1 MYIKTSKSKI
11 FIKKNNVSEDIPYL
25 FLHGFAGCY
34 KSWDSVIEKFNKHSY
49 AIDIP
54 GHNKSKFKNIDE
66 DYTIDD
72 WCCELYIILNELN
85 LKKINLCGYSMG
97 GRLAIAFADKFKDK
111 INSLIIES
119 SSIGINESELRSER
133 YYHDKELAVDL
144 KNNLES
150 FINVWEK
157 NPMFINQMKRNK
169 SGWIK
174 QRENRLLND
183 SKQLAK
189 ALEIFSPS
197 NMRYY
202 DKAFQEFDF
211 PIYVIN
217 GSEDDKYI
225 KIGREMIRLNK
236 NAKQYIIDNSGHN
249 THLENLDMFID
260 VLNNNIYE

>member
-11 FIKKNNVSEDIPYL
+11 FIKKSNASEDIPYF
-25 FLHGFAGCY
+25 FLHGFTGCH
-34 KSWDSVIEKFNKHSY
+34 KSWDSVVDKLGRYSY
-49 AIDIP
+49 TIDIP
-54 GHNKSKFKNIDE
+54 GHNRSSFKDINA

-72 WCCELYIILNELN
+72 WCYELYMILNDLN

-111 INSLIIES
+111 INSLILES
-119 SSIGINESELRSER
+119 ASLGINESELRSER
-133 YYHDKELAVDL
+133 YYNDKDLADELRGDL
-144 KNNLES
+144 NS
-150 FINVWEK
+150 FVENWEK
-157 NPMFINQMKRNK
+157 NPMFSNQMKRNK
-169 SGWIK
+169 LAWQE
-174 QRENRLLND
+174 QRENRLLNNP
-183 SKQLAK
+183 KQLAK
-189 ALEIFSPS
+189 ALEVFSPS

-236 NAKQYIIDNSGHN
+236 NTRQYIIDNSWHN
-249 THLENLDMFID
+249 THLENIDMFID
-260 VLNNNIYE
+260 VLNDNIYE